1 MDPFAFR
8 ALNGRMKRIALVL
21 VFSVI
26 GCGAAPGEDTESN
39 GENRESIVGG
49 TATSAFPA
57 VGALTKN
64 GSPFC
69 TGTVIAPRRVAT
81 AAHCLTGIGISGM
94 RFAFGQSAFAPTQTI
109 AVVAIQPHPSYDD
122 AQLTNDI
129 GVVTLASDA
138 PVTPIKILGS
148 MDKSWVGKS
157 LTFVGYG
164 VSNGKTQTGGGTKRS
179 VTMPISQVWST
190 QFAYQT
196 AGKNTCNGDSGG
208 PAFANVNGELFLAGT
223 TSYGD
228 ATCTQYGVDTRADA
242 FASFLGASQAP
253 PPPPQDPCKGET
265 YAGRCSGKT
274 VIWCDQNQVHQFT
287 CSNRCGLNANAG
299 YYDCL

>member
-1 MDPFAFR
+1 
-8 ALNGRMKRIALVL
+8 MKRTALLTLFL
-21 VFSVI
+21 V
-26 GCGAAPGEDTESN
+26 GCGSAATENVDST

-69 TGTVIAPRRVAT
+69 SGTLIAPRKVAT
-81 AAHCLTGIGISGM
+81 AAHCLSGMSISGM
-94 RFAFGQSAFAPTQTI
+94 RFAFGPNAFSPTSSI
-109 AVVAIQPHPSYDD
+109 AIVAIQPHPQYD
-122 AQLTNDI
+122 AQNITSDI
-129 GVVTLASDA
+129 GVATLASDA
-138 PVTPIKILGS
+138 PVTPVKINTS
-148 MDKSWVGKS
+148 MDQSWVGKS

-164 VSNGKTQTGGGTKRS
+164 VTNGPTQTGVGTKRS
-179 VTMPISQVWST
+179 VNIPVSQVGST

-208 PAFANVNGELFLAGT
+208 PAFATINGELYLVGT

-228 ATCTQYGVDTRADA
+228 VDCTQYGVDTRVDA
-242 FASFLGASQAP
+242 FQSFLGVSNSP
-253 PPPPQDPCKGET
+253 PPMMPPPQDPCMGET

-274 VIWCDQNQVHQFT
+274 VIWCESNQVRT
-287 CSNRCGLNANAG
+287 IACSNQCGFNSNAG

>member
-1 MDPFAFR
+1 
-8 ALNGRMKRIALVL
+8 MKHIALVL
-21 VFSVI
+21 FFTVI
-26 GCGAAPGEDTESN
+26 GCGSAPTETTEST

-49 TATSAFPA
+49 SATSAFPA

-81 AAHCLTGIGISGM
+81 AAHCLEGMSISGM
-94 RFAFGQSAFAPTQTI
+94 KFALGQSAFAPTQTI
-109 AVVAIQPHPSYDD
+109 GVVAIQAHPNYDS
-122 AQLTNDI
+122 QQITNDV

-138 PVTPIKILGS
+138 PVTPVKILAS
-148 MDKSWVGKS
+148 MDQSWVGKA

-164 VSNGKTQTGGGTKRS
+164 VTNGSTQTGVGTKRS
-179 VTMPISQVWST
+179 VTIPISQVGAT

-208 PAFANVNGELFLAGT
+208 PAFASVNGELFLAGT

-228 ATCTQYGVDTRADA
+228 VNCTQYGVDTRADA
-242 FASFLGASQAP
+242 FASFLGAMQQQQQQQQQPMQP
-253 PPPPQDPCKGET
+253 PKDPCNGET

-274 VIWCDQNQVHQFT
+274 VIWCENQQVHQLA
-287 CSNRCGLNANAG
+287 CSRQCGLNQNAG